1 MKKIAI
7 IGANDFQNPLIL
19 KAKEMGY
26 ETHVFAW
33 REGAPGEETADYFYP
48 ISIVE
53 REKILE
59 ECRRIRPAAVISI
72 GSALAMLTVNYVGGE
87 LGLGCNSMESTRIS
101 TNKYAMRTAFSEA
114 GIPTP
119 GFRCVGVAA
128 KAEELE
134 ALSLPVIVKP
144 TDRSGSRGVTRLDSW
159 EGFSE
164 AVRNAVEN
172 SFEKKAI
179 VEEYLPGEEYSCECI
194 SFQGRHQLLAV
205 TKKYTTGAPHF
216 IETGHLEPAQL
227 SEEELETIQ
236 TNVFRALD
244 ALEIRYG
251 ASHTEF
257 KLDRGG
263 IRIIETGARMGGDCI
278 GSDLVRLSTGYDYVR
293 MVIDVAAGRRPELIR
308 TGEKKAAYIHFIFSE
323 RDLELLERLRRE
335 IPEKIEFVSRLQTVK
350 EGQVTDSS
358 RRFGYF
364 ILAFDDLSQAKEY
377 LSL

>member
-72 GSALAMLTVNYVGGE
+72 GSDLAMLTVNYVAGE
-87 LGLGCNSMESTRIS
+87 LGLVCNSMESTRIS

-236 TNVFRALD
+236 TNVFRAL
-244 ALEIRYG
+244 
-251 ASHTEF
+251 
-257 KLDRGG
+257 
-263 IRIIETGARMGGDCI
+263 
-278 GSDLVRLSTGYDYVR
+278 VW
-293 MVIDVAAGRRPELIR
+293 
-308 TGEKKAAYIHFIFSE
+308 
-323 RDLELLERLRRE
+323 
-335 IPEKIEFVSRLQTVK
+335 
-350 EGQVTDSS
+350 
-358 RRFGYF
+358 RFTHRV
-364 ILAFDDLSQAKEY
+364 
-377 LSL
+377 

>member
-1 MKKIAI
+1 MTEETEMKKIAI

-72 GSALAMLTVNYVGGE
+72 G
-87 LGLGCNSMESTRIS
+87 IS

-244 ALEIRYG
+244 ALEILLDKG
-251 ASHTEF
+251 A
-257 KLDRGG
+257 D
-263 IRIIETGARMGGDCI
+263 MN
-278 GSDLVRLSTGYDYVR
+278 
-293 MVIDVAAGRRPELIR
+293 AADNDGNTVL
-308 TGEKKAAYIHFIFSE
+308 HFIA
-323 RDLELLERLRRE
+323 
-335 IPEKIEFVSRLQTVK
+335 
-350 EGQVTDSS
+350 DSS
-358 RRFGYF
+358 SRNE
-364 ILAFDDLSQAKEY
+364 AKDALDIMLDYGDVDAEAVNNDGKTALDNAQY
-377 LSL
+377 WENESLIKLILSLTI